1 MSSVTRFLRQIPTGL
16 SFYTLIGAGGEQ
28 TSNILYK
35 LVPTEGNYV
44 GNYPPGVMD
53 DITAVVLSGVGQQ
66 NYILR
71 DMGKTIQADVS
82 GSNPVETAFFRQMQL
97 IVPASASPT
106 FGVIGAPNVPA
117 TGAPY
122 YTVYLPVPV
131 TGRGFILPAG
141 VSLFP
146 IAGGQM

>member
-16 SFYTLIGAGGEQ
+16 SFYKLLDVGQA
-28 TSNILYK
+28 TSGIFYK
-35 LVPTEGNYV
+35 LVPADGNYV

-53 DITAVVLSGVGQQ
+53 DITSVVINAINGA
-66 NYILR
+66 NYVLR
-71 DMGKTIQADVS
+71 DMGKTFEASAGEPGV
-82 GSNPVETAFFRQMQL
+82 AFFRQMQL
-97 IVPASASPT
+97 IVPESESAT

-141 VSLFP
+141 VSLVP